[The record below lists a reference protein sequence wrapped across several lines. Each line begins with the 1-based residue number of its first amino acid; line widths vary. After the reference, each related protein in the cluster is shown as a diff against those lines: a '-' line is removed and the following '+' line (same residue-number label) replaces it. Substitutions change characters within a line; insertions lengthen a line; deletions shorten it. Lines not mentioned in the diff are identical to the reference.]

1 MPWVR
6 FALPTRLSM
15 PAFNWRLSDQQI
27 ADLINYIRGAWGNS
41 APAMSKSQ
49 VKDLRKT
56 VRNASNE
63 R

>member
-1 MPWVR
+1 
-6 FALPTRLSM
+6 M
-15 PAFNWRLSDQQI
+15 PAFNWKLSDQQI